1 MRNGRYKEKGGYP
14 LSNKKVIMSVTASAA
29 IASALL
35 GANETEAATYKVQ
48 RGDSLWA
55 IAQKY
60 NVSVTQLKSLNQLT
74 SDVIYPNQVLETG
87 SSETSQ
93 TTPSSS
99 TNQPVSTAA
108 STYTVKS
115 GDTLSKIAL
124 QHNISL
130 KDLMAW
136 NNLTSSLIYPGNVL
150 VVSGQGQSSSSSNQN
165 QNSAP
170 PSNQNPGTQGG
181 STITYTIKSG
191 DTLSGIAFKY
201 KVSVQD
207 LMAWNNLTT
216 TLIFPGNTLTVKNAQ
231 TSTDTSSNSTSN
243 SNQNGSASSDY
254 TVQAGDSLWKI
265 ASKFGVSVA
274 NLKSWNNLSSD
285 VIYVGQKLTIQG
297 SAGSGVSNN
306 SGSNTSTN
314 TNGSYNVNTLVSVA
328 KSLLGIPYVWGGT
341 TPSGFDCSG
350 FIYYVYKQAGKDIKR
365 YSSEGYF
372 DRSYYVNNPEVG
384 DLVFFKN
391 TYKAGIS
398 HLGIYLG
405 NNQFINAGSDGV
417 EIASLNNSYWKRHFD
432 SFKRFY

>member
-1 MRNGRYKEKGGYP
+1 MADIKKKGGYP

-29 IASALL
+29 IASALFS
-35 GANETEAATYKVQ
+35 ANETEAATYKVQ
-48 RGDSLWA
+48 PGDSLWA

-60 NVSVTQLKSLNQLT
+60 NVSLAQLKSLNQLS

-87 SSETSQ
+87 SGETSQ
-93 TTPSSS
+93 TTPSST
-99 TNQPVSTAA
+99 TNQSVSTAT

-115 GDTLSKIAL
+115 GDTLSKIAI

-130 KDLMAW
+130 NDLMAW
-136 NNLTSSLIYPGNVL
+136 NNLTSSLIYPGDVL
-150 VVSGQGQSSSSSNQN
+150 VVSGQGQSASAGNQN

-170 PSNQNPGTQGG
+170 PSNQNSSTEGG

-191 DTLSGIAFKY
+191 DTLSAIAFKY
-201 KVSVQD
+201 KVSIQD
-207 LMAWNNLTT
+207 LMAWNNLAT

-231 TSTDTSSNSTSN
+231 TSTDTNSNSTPN
-243 SNQNGSASSDY
+243 SNQKGSASSVY

-265 ASKFGVSVA
+265 GSKFGVSVA

-297 SAGSGVSNN
+297 STGSDVSNN
-306 SGSNTSTN
+306 SGSDTSTN
-314 TNGSYNVNTLVSVA
+314 ANGEYNVNTLISIA

-341 TPSGFDCSG
+341 NPSGFDCSG
-350 FIYYVYKQAGKDIKR
+350 FIYYVYKQAGKDIQR

-405 NNQFINAGSDGV
+405 NNQFINASSNGV
-417 EIASLNNSYWKRHFD
+417 EIASLDNSYWKSHFD

>member
-1 MRNGRYKEKGGYP
+1 MTNGRYKEKGGYP

-29 IASALL
+29 IASALFA
-35 GANETEAATYKVQ
+35 ANETEAATYKVQ
-48 RGDSLWA
+48 PGDSLWV

-60 NVSVTQLKSLNQLT
+60 NISVAQLKNLNRLS

-87 SSETSQ
+87 NSGGTSQ
-93 TTPSSS
+93 TKPSSS
-99 TNQPVSTAA
+99 KNPQVSTTA

-115 GDTLSKIAL
+115 GDTLSQIAL

-150 VVSGQGQSSSSSNQN
+150 VVSGQGQSSSSGN

-170 PSNQNPGTQGG
+170 PSNQNSSKQGG

-191 DTLSGIAFKY
+191 DTLSAIAFKY

-216 TLIFPGNTLTVKNAQ
+216 TLIYPGNTLTVKNAK
-231 TSTDTSSNSTSN
+231 TSTNTSSNTSSNSN
-243 SNQNGSASSDY
+243 RNGSDSSVY

-265 ASKFGVSVA
+265 GSKFGVSVA

-285 VIYVGQKLTIQG
+285 MIYVGQKLTIQG
-297 SAGSGVSNN
+297 STRSNNSNN
-306 SGSNTSTN
+306 SGNNTSTN
-314 TNGSYNVNTLVSVA
+314 TNGSYNVNKLVSVA
-328 KSLLGIPYVWGGT
+328 KGLLGIPYVWGGT

-350 FIYYVYKQAGKDIKR
+350 FIYYVYNQAGKDINR
-365 YSSEGYF
+365 YSSEGYY
-372 DRSYYVNNPEVG
+372 DRSYYVNNPVVG

-391 TYKAGIS
+391 TYKTGIS
-398 HLGIYLG
+398 HIGIYLG

-417 EIASLNNSYWKRHFD
+417 EISSLNNS
-432 SFKRFY
+432 